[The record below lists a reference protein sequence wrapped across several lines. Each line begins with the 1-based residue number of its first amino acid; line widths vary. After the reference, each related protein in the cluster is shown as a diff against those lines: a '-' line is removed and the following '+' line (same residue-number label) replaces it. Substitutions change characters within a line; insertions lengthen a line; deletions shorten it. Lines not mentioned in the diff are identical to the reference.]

1 MRTRN
6 LLVVLAI
13 TLLVVLPACAEPEPQ
28 TVEVTR
34 EVEVQQTV
42 EVTREVTRIVE
53 ETVEVE
59 VVVTATP
66 TPMPPATATPEAPE
80 LGTRKSPSGIG
91 DRLTIQGDD
100 IFVGAFTI
108 ELELLSLV
116 SGDDAWQM
124 VREANMYNDPPEEGM
139 EYILAK
145 FYVAVL
151 EVEEGPFDMSHAKFD
166 AVSAEGRVYGGFISV
181 AGLEPS
187 LRVELYEDADHE
199 GWTYFMVEQD
209 DTPVAAFDRG
219 RDSEVWFTLH

>member
-1 MRTRN
+1 MRKRN
-6 LLVVLAI
+6 LLFVLTI
-13 TLLVVLPACAEPEPQ
+13 TLLVVVTACSEPEPEP
-28 TVEVTR
+28 VEVTR
-34 EVEVQQTV
+34 QVAVPQTV

-53 ETVEVE
+53 EE

-66 TPMPPATATPEAPE
+66 TPTPRATATPEAPE
-80 LGTRKSPSGIG
+80 LGTRKSPAGIG
-91 DRLTIQGDD
+91 DVVTVQGDD
-100 IFVGAFTI
+100 LFVGAFTI

-124 VREANMYNDPPEEGM
+124 VREANRFNDEPEEGM
-139 EYILAK
+139 AYILAK

-151 EVEEGPFDMSHAKFD
+151 EVEEGPFDMNHAKFD
-166 AVSAEGRVYGGFISV
+166 AVSAEGRVYGGFVSV

-187 LRVELYEDADHE
+187 LRVELYEGADHE

-209 DTPVAAFDRG
+209 DTAVAAFDRG